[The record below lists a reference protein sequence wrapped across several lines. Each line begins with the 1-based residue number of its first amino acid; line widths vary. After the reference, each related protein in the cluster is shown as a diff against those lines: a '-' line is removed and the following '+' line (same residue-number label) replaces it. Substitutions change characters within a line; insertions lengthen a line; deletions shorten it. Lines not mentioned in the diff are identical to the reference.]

1 MNKNALEHWRTIFIC
16 NGAKSK
22 EFIFVFIFI
31 VSLPLKL
38 PLLGWKQ
45 NIFNFKYNI
54 ILKGTWVQAKE
65 SQDTASLP
73 IKLDSRLSTLFT
85 RRVSPLKKPLRFWDL
100 NHQQPAWSSKGS
112 RKMGLFLKENV
123 KDTKG
128 LHRSGI
134 WWLAIMKQ

>member
-38 PLLGWKQ
+38 PLFGWKQ

-54 ILKGTWVQAKE
+54 ILNKGWVKAKVN
-65 SQDTASLP
+65 QDIVWLT
-73 IKLDSRLSTLFT
+73 IKLGSKLSTMFRLMAWQL
-85 RRVSPLKKPLRFWDL
+85 RKLLRFWDL
-100 NHQQPAWSSKGS
+100 NLQQPEWFSKDT
-112 RKMGLFLKENV
+112 RKMELFLKENV
-123 KDTKG
+123 KDVRESLNPK
-128 LHRSGI
+128 I
-134 WWLAIMKQ
+134 